1 VSSNGLNERDKTPM
15 EAGQCLNQIAPG
27 EPERDMPRSQNHRK
41 PFSVLENIYTP
52 CSDSFGGVCLD
63 HLPPLLAFIFFP
75 SLVCFLGGK
84 RSEFWPCFVLSFET
98 QELYP

>member
-1 VSSNGLNERDKTPM
+1 MVLFD
-15 EAGQCLNQIAPG
+15 CL
-27 EPERDMPRSQNHRK
+27 
-41 PFSVLENIYTP
+41 FSVLENIYTP
-52 CSDSFGGVCLD
+52 CSILLWGLD